1 MRNLITF
8 FCLLP
13 FITFA
18 DYVVTVP
25 VGNGTST
32 GGSATNVI
40 LTGDVVKSAG
50 STATTLQATPGVNSI
65 ANAAVTTSG
74 DIYRYTPSDTEELQ
88 PTANVISIINGVINT
103 NIVTINAG
111 YGYAI
116 PLMTSSNAPYGNT
129 FSSGEFSSSHQ
140 AWEAFNRLDGNANYW
155 AAPAG
160 QLNAWVGYQTISP
173 IVPVSFYYH
182 DWSGGSIG
190 FSTTNYVEASADGV
204 TWNVLFNTNYVTYF
218 YSASGNLYGTNA
230 YSYFRLRYKQ
240 PSSTGNFGVSQF
252 QIWGV
257 VGGSSSSSSTGL
269 VAYATISGS
278 SSNAYPG
285 SPLAGQIA
293 AALSTGQTNPV
304 LAIAGEQS
312 QFRNK
317 PLRGMTAINLNGW
330 QVLTNQMNIL
340 KTDGWYAY
348 GYNTL
353 CGDFGWNLYT
363 NISGF
368 YYPIYDSNMNFQW
381 ATNYPLGAATGDA
394 IHALG
399 FKFGFWLDSGEQQLV
414 LSNFTSQVNYLSSVF
429 KADLLW
435 IDDASG
441 DYQFI
446 AAAGMALRTNGTAT
460 TITGGFS
467 STPPT
472 AAVIGVVND
481 AIFHG
486 ASDAVNFSPAIQS
499 LDNIFTNN
507 SLRFVKEGRYASLA
521 GSGGDEWTGVVN
533 GTGIGSRSIFSALC
547 LCSMDIIMWQ
557 DITGI
562 PQYYTYATNSDLLN
576 IQWDVATCNR
586 VANTN
591 GIWILQKES
600 SGVPGVQYLEVLNT
614 SSNTPTTVSINLS
627 SLPIPQGSYRVY
639 DNYSHTYLSN
649 GVPLSSWTVYLLNT
663 DSAVYTLKPVA
674 QSLFATPTIGLGQ
687 QQPTISLASGALQ
700 STFSLFDD
708 DTVAYINATKLTN
721 YVSDPIRLAAD
732 YIVKAS
738 KAAGLWNRADCI
750 ALFCSDTNASQVPI
764 KGAYPISWFGG
775 ATFGTNGVTGNGS
788 TAYGYLGGFNFST
801 AANYQSNNASLF
813 VWNNSAPSI
822 DGGNGLPHM
831 FVGGVNG
838 SQQDVYRS
846 NGGATFDV
854 GGVNYTGSTTNN
866 FGAWATS
873 ISNGVMSYYWP
884 ANGSGTA
891 SGSKTGTATAMP
903 NVGACFLAWTNAG
916 NGIAYNSSASLR
928 GVVIGSS
935 ITANDFANWQTI
947 FAAADAY
954 LKKYQ
959 VFTPLTDGSGLLN
972 VTASSVASLLTNNI
986 VFTSASLIT
995 NTLGYD
1001 GTALVSSGTTVV
1013 LKDRYG
1019 NTLGTVGTVGSVNE
1033 VIPMRSGMILS
1044 GTSMSGVI
1052 Y

>member
-40 LTGDVVKSAG
+40 LTGDVVKSGG
-50 STATTLQATPGVNSI
+50 STVATLQATPSVSNVVNSVLGPI
-65 ANAAVTTSG
+65 VLLGSIQPISTGNLDIVLGSGSLTGNSVKVGNVTAAALIGDGSAVSNLNASSLASGIIPNAQLSTNVVITSG
-74 DIYRYTPSDTEELQ
+74 LGSTIGQ
-88 PTANVISIINGVINT
+88 IPTARSDGTVGWSNAPAGGSVNSTNANYATTAGHAGSADYATSASNVAGDIFTLLTNNIAGNPVLALQT
-103 NIVTINAG
+103 NIVTDLG
-111 YGYAI
+111 GG
-116 PLMTSSNAPYGNT
+116 L
-129 FSSGEFSSSHQ
+129 
-140 AWEAFNRLDGNANYW
+140 L
-155 AAPAG
+155 
-160 QLNAWVGYQTISP
+160 QTNHVFALLP
-173 IVPVSFYYH
+173 VPVS
-182 DWSGGSIG
+182 GS
-190 FSTTNYVEASADGV
+190 T
-204 TWNVLFNTNYVTYF
+204 
-218 YSASGNLYGTNA
+218 
-230 YSYFRLRYKQ
+230 
-240 PSSTGNFGVSQF
+240 
-252 QIWGV
+252 
-257 VGGSSSSSSTGL
+257 
-269 VAYATISGS
+269 
-278 SSNAYPG
+278 SNAYPG
-285 SPLAGQIA
+285 SPLANQLGAAVTTNAFAQRGLWDSFGNQIGYEQPISTVTNFTATLYFSDTYGPGTYAFSGYDTVFNLITNGTALIYTNPISHKVIASVNDSGFYILEAGDPPFETLGGRYDIKRVAGAALLPQNDHPTNFFTVINAGPWRNAAGTLSNNPRSVFGTNIYSVTTNVVTVLAIVSGSTSNAVPGSPLAGQIA
-293 AALSTGQTNPV
+293 VALNTGQTNPV

-317 PLRGMTAINLNGW
+317 PLRGMTAIDGQGW
-330 QVLTNQMNIL
+330 QSLTNQMNIL

-363 NISGF
+363 NIGGF

-381 ATNYPLGAATGDA
+381 ATNYPSGAATGDA

-399 FKFGFWLDSGEQQLV
+399 FKFGLWLDSGEQQLV

-467 STPPT
+467 TTPPT

-486 ASDAVNFSPAIQS
+486 ASDAVNFSPAIQC

-507 SLRFVKEGRYASLA
+507 SLRFVKEGRYAGFA
-521 GSGGDEWTGVVN
+521 GSGGDEWAGLVN
-533 GTGIGSRSIFSALC
+533 GTAIGSRSIFSAMC
-547 LCSMDIIMWQ
+547 LCSMDIILWGNS
-557 DITGI
+557 TGT

-639 DNYSHTYLSN
+639 DNYSQTYLSN

-674 QSLFATPTIGLGQ
+674 QSLFATP
-687 QQPTISLASGALQ
+687 AS
-700 STFSLFDD
+700 
-708 DTVAYINATKLTN
+708 
-721 YVSDPIRLAAD
+721 
-732 YIVKAS
+732 
-738 KAAGLWNRADCI
+738 
-750 ALFCSDTNASQVPI
+750 
-764 KGAYPISWFGG
+764 
-775 ATFGTNGVTGNGS
+775 
-788 TAYGYLGGFNFST
+788 
-801 AANYQSNNASLF
+801 
-813 VWNNSAPSI
+813 
-822 DGGNGLPHM
+822 
-831 FVGGVNG
+831 
-838 SQQDVYRS
+838 
-846 NGGATFDV
+846 
-854 GGVNYTGSTTNN
+854 
-866 FGAWATS
+866 
-873 ISNGVMSYYWP
+873 
-884 ANGSGTA
+884 
-891 SGSKTGTATAMP
+891 
-903 NVGACFLAWTNAG
+903 
-916 NGIAYNSSASLR
+916 
-928 GVVIGSS
+928 
-935 ITANDFANWQTI
+935 
-947 FAAADAY
+947 
-954 LKKYQ
+954 
-959 VFTPLTDGSGLLN
+959 DGSGLTN

-986 VFTSASLIT
+986 VFTSASLVT